1 MAASPADEARP
12 SERARALVQGA
23 YDLHVHVGPDVPPRA
38 MEVTLAVKGLGRFKR
53 LFLVNQ

>member
-1 MAASPADEARP
+1 
-12 SERARALVQGA
+12 VQTWPTATSG
-23 YDLHVHVGPDVPPRA
+23 GPNVPPRA